1 MARQARAEPSC
12 TSSVTDVAYCILF
25 NSITIDEVWLIFS
38 LERFGVA
45 KRDSP
50 EARVVYSLKQH
61 LVAEGLCGG
70 QVSEVIVDADA
81 SYQASSYAKA
91 LEPMA
96 TVWIDGFRP
105 DLVCSVRRGSYSLVA
120 GFEVKADLA
129 DWPKGVTQ
137 ASAYRNG
144 VHHAFLAVP
153 FATDAKTRSLDQQAR
168 DRGIGV
174 LQLDGSEWRETVA
187 PADPRPL
194 PWSLQA
200 TSLALAGVPA
210 ARKLQLNHPLNYLV
224 VPYLRMLDGDGPLLS
239 LLERHWPDLQ
249 QVSSRSYAIE
259 GARVLGLIDM
269 DGGLTPQGAT
279 VADLL
284 QGVGFDTAS
293 RPAKRLRLAD
303 ASPPVGAVAR
313 SVLLGQ
319 PAVSL
324 VVETL
329 RRLPGGSAGI
339 PELLAAA
346 ARRDEMLARA
356 LFLRDPEHDLN
367 RPLDASDFRSASVF
381 QFKQILWH
389 AGILATKALA
399 GAGQGA
405 ANYQPDC
412 DEWQLDERILKHSL
426 KRDN

>member
-1 MARQARAEPSC
+1 
-12 TSSVTDVAYCILF
+12 
-25 NSITIDEVWLIFS
+25 
-38 LERFGVA
+38 
-45 KRDSP
+45 
-50 EARVVYSLKQH
+50 
-61 LVAEGLCGG
+61 
-70 QVSEVIVDADA
+70 VIVDADA
-81 SYQASSYAKA
+81 SYQASSHAKA

-105 DLVCSVRRGSYSLVA
+105 DLVCSVRRDSYSMVA
-120 GFEVKADLA
+120 GFEVKADVA
-129 DWPKGVTQ
+129 DWPKGLTQ
-137 ASAYRNG
+137 AGVYRNG
-144 VHHAFLAVP
+144 VHHAFLALP
-153 FATDAKTRSLDQQAR
+153 FTRKERIRSLEQEAR

-174 LQLDGSEWRETVA
+174 LQLDGSEWREAVA

-194 PWSLQA
+194 PWKLQA

-224 VPYLRMLDGDGPLLS
+224 VPYLRLLDGDSPLLA
-239 LLERHWPDLQ
+239 LLERHWPDLR

-259 GARVLGLIDM
+259 GARVLGLIDA

-284 QGVGFDTAS
+284 QGVGFATSS

-303 ASPPVGAVAR
+303 AAAPVAAVAR
-313 SVLLGQ
+313 AVLLGQ

-329 RRLPGGSAGI
+329 RRTPGGSLGI
-339 PELLAAA
+339 VELLAAA

-356 LFLRDPEHDLN
+356 LFLRDPERDLD
-367 RPLDASDFRSASVF
+367 RPLLAADFRSGTFF

-389 AGILATKALA
+389 AGICATKAVA
-399 GAGQGA
+399 GAGGGA
-405 ANYQPDC
+405 GRYQPDG
-412 DEWQLDERILKHSL
+412 DIWELDERIVRRSSRTDK
-426 KRDN
+426 

>member
-1 MARQARAEPSC
+1 MR
-12 TSSVTDVAYCILF
+12 VH
-25 NSITIDEVWLIFS
+25 
-38 LERFGVA
+38 
-45 KRDSP
+45 DSP
-50 EARVVYSLKQH
+50 EARVVYSLKRH
-61 LVAEGLCGG
+61 LLSQGLSGG
-70 QVSEVIVDADA
+70 RVSEVLVDADA
-81 SYQASSYAKA
+81 SYQASSHAKA

-105 DLVCSVRRGSYSLVA
+105 DLVCSVRRDSYSLVA

-129 DWPKGVTQ
+129 DWPKGITQ

-144 VHHAFLAVP
+144 VHHAFLALP
-153 FATDAKTRSLDQQAR
+153 FPANAKIRSLDQQAR

-174 LQLDGSEWRETVA
+174 LQLDGSEWREAVA

-194 PWSLQA
+194 PWKLQA

-224 VPYLRMLDGDGPLLS
+224 VPYLRMLDGDNPLLS

-259 GARVLGLIDM
+259 GARVLGLIDV

-284 QGVGFDTAS
+284 HGVGFATSS
-293 RPAKRLRLAD
+293 RPAKRLRLAEV
-303 ASPPVGAVAR
+303 AAPVAAVAR
-313 SVLLGQ
+313 AVLLGQ

-329 RRLPGGSAGI
+329 RRMPSESVGI
-339 PELLAAA
+339 SELLAAA

-356 LFLRDPEHDLN
+356 LFLRDPEQDLN
-367 RPLDASDFRSASVF
+367 APFRPSDFRSATVF

-389 AGILATKALA
+389 AGITATKAQV
-399 GAGQGA
+399 GAGRGA
-405 ANYQPDC
+405 ANYQPDR
-412 DEWQLDERILKHSL
+412 DVWQLDERILRRSPKLDSSA
-426 KRDN
+426 D